1 MAVRKRGGE
10 GVATMSLDG
19 LVDEIASVEP
29 ACLVEAGAAG
39 FHC

>member
-19 LVDEIASVEP
+19 LVDEIATSSP
-29 ACLVEAGAAG
+29 AV
-39 FHC
+39 